1 VKRLRALAAGVV
13 SSAVIVAGCASPPQ
27 PTPVPPPVITPDPPK
42 ITCPVPQT
50 IQLTTNVT
58 STPVV
63 YGIATAVNGKA
74 PVTTTC
80 APASGEMF
88 AMGQTSVSCTATD
101 ALQRTDECAF
111 LVTVVP
117 PLQLTATTFVAFG
130 DSITWGEDGTNPLGT
145 SSASSRFHVA
155 VQLPLGQTYPSVLQ
169 QDLAGRYRI
178 QTPTV
183 ANKGQPAEAVADRT
197 TFPRFTSLMSSR
209 LYSVV
214 LIMEGTNDLFVHDSL
229 TIPPAIAG
237 LRQMVRDAKSR
248 GIRPYLATI
257 PPMNPAGFRGAAYS
271 WYLVP
276 EFNDRVRELAAS
288 EGVTLVDI
296 YQGFNNNFALLGF
309 DGLHPNADG
318 YAKIADLFF
327 AAIKQTLEVPPPFL
341 GPARAFRGRSR

>member
-1 VKRLRALAAGVV
+1 VKRLRTLAVGVA
-13 SSAVIVAGCASPPQ
+13 SSAAIVAGCSSPTP
-27 PTPVPPPVITPDPPK
+27 PTPVPPPVTPDPPK
-42 ITCPVPQT
+42 ITCPAPQT

-58 STPVV
+58 STSVV
-63 YGIATAVNGKA
+63 YGTATAVNGKA
-74 PVTTTC
+74 PVITTC
-80 APASGEMF
+80 TPASGATF
-88 AMGQTSVSCTATD
+88 KMGQTTVSCTATD
-101 ALQRTDECAF
+101 ALQRTDVCAF

-130 DSITWGEDGTNPLGT
+130 DSITWGEDGTNPPNT
-145 SSASSRFHVA
+145 SSASQRFHVA

-169 QDLAGRYRI
+169 QDLAARYRI
-178 QTPTV
+178 QTPIV
-183 ANKGQPAEAVADRT
+183 ANKGQPGEAIVDST
-197 TFPRFTSLMSSR
+197 TFTRFTALMSSR

-214 LIMEGTNDLFVHDSL
+214 LIMEGSNDLYVHDSL

-257 PPMNPAGFRGAAYS
+257 PPMNPDGFRGSAYS

-288 EGVTLVDI
+288 EGVTLVDV
-296 YQGFNNNFALLGF
+296 YQGLNLALIGF
-309 DGLHPNADG
+309 DGLHPNAEG

-327 AAIKQTLEVPPPFL
+327 AAIKQTLEAPPPFL
-341 GPARAFRGRSR
+341 GTARAFIGLSR